1 MPPFCAPAAS
11 CGSPHRTD
19 NHQHQPPASSG
30 ARHAAPQD
38 HLPGTELCPISAPAH
53 ATGSASRTRA
63 RGDTHP
69 SALRRAVTRQPRPS
83 RWRAARR
90 LRRLRSCTAARVSAC
105 QGGRALHRR
114 LHAGT
119 GTGGTARGGIVGARR
134 YRHASR
140 HDAGGALRPRRRH
153 TGLGP
158 GGADQPRR
166 PLRHPAG
173 STDAGPAG
181 RSGWSLTA
189 VNLHV
194 DPAAQDCVGR
204 FRRPSRLVG
213 VGGGSRRSSSA
224 RMALA

>member
-1 MPPFCAPAAS
+1 MPPFCAPAAY
-11 CGSPHRTD
+11 CGSLHRTD
-19 NHQHQPPASSG
+19 NHQPPASSR

-38 HLPGTELCPISAPAH
+38 HQPGTESCPISARAH
-53 ATGSASRTRA
+53 AAGSPPRTRA
-63 RGDTHP
+63 R
-69 SALRRAVTRQPRPS
+69 RRHASFGVAPRCH
-83 RWRAARR
+83 AAAP
-90 LRRLRSCTAARVSAC
+90 TIPMARCSSPAPPTVM
-105 QGGRALHRR
+105 LHCRP
-114 LHAGT
+114 HAGT

-153 TGLGP
+153 PGLGP
-158 GGADQPRR
+158 GGADQPGR

-173 STDAGPAG
+173 STDAGSAG

-189 VNLHV
+189 VILHV